1 MSRRNINLVFLSNCI
16 INQVSMET
24 RNAYQIGIL
33 YYFKA
38 YPNDILK
45 SSKRQKCFGKLN
57 YAID

>member
-24 RNAYQIGIL
+24 RNVYQIGLL
-33 YYFKA
+33 YYFKV
-38 YPNDILK
+38 YPNDTLK
-45 SSKRQKCFGKLN
+45 ASKRQKCFGKLN